1 MKSRL
6 LRLVAALFV
15 LAASA
20 NAQEAK
26 ESALKLLEQS
36 FDYVIAVLPQ
46 VTTEQLK
53 RTRHIPSWKGRNDP
67 DGLGR
72 CSSTCSYTQRIT
84 ARSANSTCALRAS
97 SRPIIHFDWA
107 SSHRSSQPVCLGLA
121 SYGPRANWAG

>member
-46 VTTEQLK
+46 VTTEQLGEA
-53 RTRHIPSWKGRNDP
+53 IAIN
-67 DGLGR
+67 
-72 CSSTCSYTQRIT
+72 SSFRFT
-84 ARSANSTCALRAS
+84 
-97 SRPIIHFDWA
+97 
-107 SSHRSSQPVCLGLA
+107 
-121 SYGPRANWAG
+121 

>member
-46 VTTEQLK
+46 VSTEQLK
-53 RTRHIPSWKGRNDP
+53 RTWYIPSWKGRNDP

-72 CSSTCSYTQRIT
+72 CSYTQRIT
-84 ARSANSTCALRAS
+84 ARSAKSTGALRAS
-97 SRPIIHFDWA
+97 SCPIIHFD
-107 SSHRSSQPVCLGLA
+107 
-121 SYGPRANWAG
+121 